1 MFHTILLGS
10 VPGSGADLLD
20 SLLSVLCFTQLTC
33 PMVVPAMQ
41 CVVTAV
47 N

>member
-20 SLLSVLCFTQLTC
+20 SLLLTVLCFTQLM
-33 PMVVPAMQ
+33 MVVPAVQ